1 MRRST
6 VLSCLLMLL
15 PVMTPAAD
23 TTPAAANPPP
33 VSAPATLTA
42 AQIVERNVAARGGL
56 AGWRAV
62 KTLSWSGKMDAG
74 GNNRPTLAMPGP
86 RHKGAMPPSRPIEQT
101 QLPFVLEMERPRKTR
116 LELQFAGQTA
126 VQVYDG
132 TQGWK
137 LRPYLNRHEV
147 ENYLPEELTAAA
159 AQPDLDGPLID
170 YAAKGIAVSLAGT
183 DTVDGQPAYKLA
195 LTLKDKRVQNVW
207 IDAKTFLEVKIDGT
221 PRRLDGKMH
230 PVWVYYRDY
239 KTVSGLVMPMVYET
253 SVEGVKSTEKI
264 NIESVVVNPKLPGAR
279 FAKPV

>member
-6 VLSCLLMLL
+6 VLSCFLMLL

-23 TTPAAANPPP
+23 TSPAAAEPAR
-33 VSAPATLTA
+33 VSPAATLSA

-86 RHKGAMPPSRPIEQT
+86 RHKGAMPPPRPTEQA
-101 QLPFVLEMERPRKTR
+101 QLPFVLEMARPRKSR

-147 ENYLPEELTAAA
+147 ENYLPEELNAAA

-170 YAAKGIAVSLAGT
+170 YAAKGIAVALAGT
-183 DTVDGQPAYKLA
+183 ETVDGQPAYKLA

-207 IDAKTFLEVKIDGT
+207 IDAKTFLEVKMDGT

-264 NIESVVVNPKLPGAR
+264 SIETVVVNPKLPDGR

>member
-6 VLSCLLMLL
+6 VLSCFLMLL
-15 PVMTPAAD
+15 PVVTPAAD
-23 TTPAAANPPP
+23 TSPAAAEPAR
-33 VSAPATLTA
+33 VSPAATLSA

-86 RHKGAMPPSRPIEQT
+86 RHKGAMPPPRPTEQS
-101 QLPFVLEMERPRKTR
+101 QLPFVLEMARPRKSR

-147 ENYLPEELTAAA
+147 ENYLPEELNAAA

-170 YAAKGIAVSLAGT
+170 YAAKGIAVALAGT
-183 DTVDGQPAYKLA
+183 ETVDGQPAYKLA

-207 IDAKTFLEVKIDGT
+207 IDAKTFLEVKMDGT

-264 NIESVVVNPKLPGAR
+264 SIETVVVNPKLPDGR